1 MTDPDAL
8 LHDFQSVTEPLRLEE
23 LFTTPQP
30 TELEIGCGDGGF
42 LLEWATRHPDRNFL
56 GVERLLG
63 RVRKLSKRAQRT
75 GLTNLRLLRIEAR
88 YVLEYLLPEHAFEAV
103 HIYFP
108 DPWPKDKHARHRLI
122 NANFPPLARRIL
134 APNGIIYLRTDDP
147 PYFAQMEE
155 TFQGLADF
163 QKEET
168 PAEFRALTTEFERQW
183 LAEGKPT
190 HHAAF
195 RWAG

>member
-23 LFTTPQP
+23 LFTTPKS

-63 RVRKLSKRAQRT
+63 RVRKLSKRAQRAD
-75 GLTNLRLLRIEAR
+75 LTNLSLLRIEAR

-122 NANFPPLARRIL
+122 NADFPPLARRIL
-134 APNGIIYLRTDDP
+134 ATNGIIYLRTDDP

-163 QKEET
+163 QEEET
-168 PAEFRALTTEFERQW
+168 PAELMALTTEFERQW
-183 LAEGKPT
+183 LAEGKHT
-190 HHAAF
+190 HYAAY